1 MNPFLRLLNE
11 LETPFC
17 RRWNRA
23 HQRPWLLRP
32 FALIS
37 RLGNGIFWYSLIAV
51 LPLVDGLDG
60 LEAALHMLLIG
71 GVALLLYRSLK
82 GRTRRVRPCHYA
94 TDIAASVPPLDRY
107 SFPSGHT
114 LHAVSFS
121 TIALY
126 YYPQLGWLLVPFTL
140 LVAASRIVLGLHY
153 PTDVLVAS
161 AIGLGLAYSS
171 LLVVS

>member
-11 LETPFC
+11 LETPLC

-23 HQRPWLLRP
+23 HRRPWLLRP

-37 RLGNGIFWYSLIAV
+37 RLGNGVFWYSLMAV
-51 LPLVDGLDG
+51 LPIVDGLDG
-60 LEAALHMLLIG
+60 LEAALHMLLTG
-71 GVALLLYRSLK
+71 GVALLLYKSLK
-82 GRTRRVRPCHYA
+82 DRTRRVRPCHYA
-94 TDIAASVPPLDRY
+94 ADIAASVPPLDRY

-126 YYPQLGWLLVPFTL
+126 YYPHLGWLLVPFTL

-153 PTDVLVAS
+153 PTDVLVAF
-161 AIGLGLAYSS
+161 AIGLGLAYTS
-171 LLVVS
+171 LLIVV

>member
-32 FALIS
+32 FALVS
-37 RLGNGIFWYSLIAV
+37 RLGNGVFWYSLIVV
-51 LPLVDGLDG
+51 LPIVDGFDG
-60 LEAALHMLLIG
+60 LEASVHMLLMG
-71 GVALLLYRSLK
+71 GIALILYKGLK
-82 GRTRRVRPCHYA
+82 GRTRRIRPCHYV
-94 TDIAASVPPLDRY
+94 TDIATSVPPLDRY

-114 LHAVSFS
+114 LHAVNFS
-121 TIALY
+121 TIALF
-126 YYPQLGWLLVPFTL
+126 YYPRLGWLLIPFTL
-140 LVAASRIVLGLHY
+140 LVAASRVVLGLHY

-171 LLVVS
+171 LLLIA